1 MYRQIINFLRGNV
14 RLQVE
19 SPCPE
24 RVVNLC
30 AAHEIPF
37 WDLQRKDAAT
47 FNMTTT
53 RHGLRLLQEVTGE
66 TTCTITPLAERGA
79 PILLWRFRRRY
90 VLLGAL
96 AVFLVV
102 LLFGNFFIWEFRVS
116 GNHDVPTETILRALE
131 DYGLRVGSFGM
142 DVNQEDMRNHVLLAL
157 PDVSWMAVNVKGCV
171 AHVQVVERQRPP
183 RQVEEH
189 EVSNVV
195 ARCAGLV
202 TKVEA
207 LDGVAQVAVGSTV
220 TEGQLLI
227 SGVMDTG
234 RTGVRLLHG
243 MGQVQA
249 RTWHELSVLV
259 PLEGQRRE
267 TPETSTR
274 FSVDFGKH
282 RIKLY
287 GKGSMTGVNCDKII
301 HYTPWTL
308 PGGFRLPITWVTERT
323 VSYPNPPQE
332 KTVEE
337 ARQEGEAAALV
348 LLEQQL
354 PPGSSVT
361 DTRFAAAQRDG
372 CLLVTLKAEC
382 LEEIGT
388 QVVLPAAQ
396 P

>member
-1 MYRQIINFLRGNV
+1 MYRRIINFLRGSV

-37 WDLQRKDAAT
+37 WALKWQDASAFT
-47 FNMTTT
+47 VMTT
-53 RHGLRLLQEVTGE
+53 RRGLCRLQEVIGE
-66 TTCTITPLAERGA
+66 TTCTVTPLAEYGA
-79 PILLWRFRRRY
+79 PTLLLRFRRRY
-90 VLLGAL
+90 VLLGAV
-96 AVFLVV
+96 AVFL
-102 LLFGNFFIWEFRVS
+102 LLFLAGNLFIWEFRVT
-116 GNHDVPTETILRALE
+116 GNRTVPTETILRALE
-131 DYGLRVGSFGM
+131 DYGLHVGSFGM
-142 DVNQEDMRNHVLLAL
+142 EVDQEDLRNHVLLEL
-157 PDVSWMAVNVKGCV
+157 PDVSWLAVNVKGCV

-183 RQVEEH
+183 RRVEEH

-195 ARCAGLV
+195 ARCAGWV
-202 TKVEA
+202 TKIQA

-234 RTGVRLLHG
+234 RSGVRLLHG
-243 MGQVQA
+243 MGQVEA
-249 RTWHELSVLV
+249 RTWHEVSVLV
-259 PLEGQRRE
+259 PLQGQRRE
-267 TPETSTR
+267 KADTAVR
-274 FSVDFGKH
+274 FAVDFGKQ

-287 GKGSMTGVNCDKII
+287 GKGSMTGANCDKII

-308 PGGFRLPITWVTERT
+308 PGGFRLPITWVTERL
-323 VSYPNPPQE
+323 VSYETSPDE
-332 KTVEE
+332 KTVEA
-337 ARQEGEAAALV
+337 ARQEGEAAALA

-354 PPGSSVT
+354 PPGSTVS
-361 DTRFAAAQRDG
+361 DTRFAAAQRGG